1 MKSGP
6 DVFAD
11 ALVPGK
17 LSFPER
23 PVPGTIPFPE
33 CSPSPELRSPAHQA
47 SGSEIFPASYRSFA
61 GVGCFASACCC
72 RRVIAREF
80 GIRLAVNPRMVERSC
95 ATPGHLLEPV
105 IARRVTACPV
115 TNSGRPRPCGNGYRS
130 AKPQGKPNFTI
141 GNFSLCRR
149 HFCDS
154 AFDGTMRAFTSRSSR
169 TLNCPSNLIGH
180 DHAQQQTGKRR

>member
-1 MKSGP
+1 MRVSLTTRNFTGGQSPAMKSGP

-105 IARRVTACPV
+105 ITRRVTACPV
-115 TNSGRPRPCGNGYRS
+115 TNSGDPDLAAMVIVLRNRRVNRISRLVTSPCAAGISAIPRSTARCARLHPVHRE
-130 AKPQGKPNFTI
+130 P
-141 GNFSLCRR
+141 
-149 HFCDS
+149 
-154 AFDGTMRAFTSRSSR
+154 
-169 TLNCPSNLIGH
+169 
-180 DHAQQQTGKRR
+180 